1 MNARNQLLVVLTALM
16 LVCSSGAMVVAA
28 TSGDA
33 IDQSNDVSE
42 DEYDTADNE
51 STEETADEQEV
62 AETADDT
69 DAELEPDADSENE
82 SDGSQGAYVTFND
95 QTIEDDTVVVENVSL
110 ASPGFVTIHDSS
122 LLEGNVLE
130 SVIGTS
136 EYLEA
141 GTYENVEIT
150 LDESLEDE
158 DTLIAMPHRD
168 TNANQEYDFV
178 ESEGMAD
185 TPFTLAD
192 SEEPVTDD
200 ALVTIDGV
208 DDEEPADDD
217 ETDEDELDEE
227 PFDDNETDEDEFDE
241 EPFDDNETDEDELD
255 EEPFDDNETDEDD
268 LDEEPFDDNETDEDE
283 LDEEPM
289 DEEPMDELPIDGDE
303 QPIFVTVEELS
314 VEDVNLEN
322 TTVYVLVVGE
332 DIDAD
337 ELPDEIDNVTD
348 EDDLDEVP
356 IDDNET
362 DEDEFDE
369 EPIDDNETDEDDL
382 DEEPIDDNET
392 DEDDLDEV
400 PIDDNETDEDD
411 LDEEPIDDNETDED
425 DLDEVPIDDNETDED
440 DLDEVPIDDNETDE
454 DDLDEEPIDDN
465 ETDEDELDEDGVV
478 TAEPFN
484 VSNLSAPESATVGE
498 TITVTATITNPAD
511 EERTESVQFRLE
523 GDLVAEQNLTLEGD
537 ESTDVE
543 FEVDTTGIPAGDYV
557 HMVLTDQ
564 TGEVAFLELT
574 EDTDEDDLGEDDLDE
589 EPFDD
594 NETDEDDTNET
605 DDGLEETDEN
615 DTADDS
621 GLAIGLV
628 LA

>member
-16 LVCSSGAMVVAA
+16 LVCSSGAMVAAA
-28 TSGDA
+28 TSGDT
-33 IDQSNDVSE
+33 IDQSSDVSE

-200 ALVTIDGV
+200 ALVTIDGA

-217 ETDEDELDEE
+217 ETDDGFDEE
-227 PFDDNETDEDEFDE
+227 PVDDNETDE
-241 EPFDDNETDEDELD
+241 EPVDED
-255 EEPFDDNETDEDD
+255 PFDDNETDEDD
-268 LDEEPFDDNETDEDE
+268 LGEDPFDDNETDEDD
-283 LDEEPM
+283 L

-348 EDDLDEVP
+348 G
-356 IDDNET
+356 
-362 DEDEFDE
+362 
-369 EPIDDNETDEDDL
+369 EPIDDELDDEDDL

-392 DEDDLDEV
+392 DEDE
-400 PIDDNETDEDD
+400 

-425 DLDEVPIDDNETDED
+425 ELDEEPIDDNETDED
-440 DLDEVPIDDNETDE
+440 E
-454 DDLDEEPIDDN
+454 LDEEPIDDN

-498 TITVTATITNPAD
+498 TITVTATITNAAD

-537 ESTDVE
+537 ESMDVE

-557 HMVLTDQ
+557 HMVLADQ

-574 EDTDEDDLGEDDLDE
+574 EDTDEDGLDE
-589 EPFDD
+589 EPLDG

-605 DDGLEETDEN
+605 DDGLEESDEN
-615 DTADDS
+615 DTDDATADDS
-621 GLAIGLV
+621 ELAIGLV